1 MFKHIDR
8 LSLKPFLL
16 TIGASL
22 IASMFGYCQHVSSK
36 NRFVFDH
43 EAYVTNTLVLGP
55 QEMTAGLVGDY
66 INLDTGELSFRQR
79 DIEIKGNFDIPVS
92 VIRYIDSDNDRP
104 TFTYSEVTSASTG
117 TANWGLELPYILL
130 HTIKKGGTVGCIA
143 SGHSV
148 DMFDKL
154 HVVPRLSI
162 GRNKRWTLLKT
173 AKSSNKVVF
182 GDTPPS
188 YTTSSMWLINQTKTG
203 GKCSWKAKA
212 PNGKTYEF
220 GQPFI
225 LEKRYD
231 GAKKHAVLITKITDV
246 HGNWVAYSYDKKHK
260 RLKSITSSDD
270 RKIQFVY
277 RANHELE
284 GFTAN
289 GRKWTYTYKKMS
301 TMSKSKYLY
310 RVTLP
315 DGRYSEFGKLLGVNS
330 YSSSFHAQRCNFGYG
345 ARIKHYTGVVAT
357 YKTQKIVNFAAVTS
371 PNGHL
376 HNSHRAECLPPTAMY
391 DLDLDADETYQQILN
406 SNSPMTGY
414 AADQYKWGKISSA
427 MNSASL
433 KDGKSKHGNFS
444 THFTSAVT
452 EKKLESPDGK
462 TIIWTYSYD
471 EGDLFNG
478 DYSEKTSIESVHKD
492 GKLVEVNVSKPKK
505 RTVTGPLGNKYE
517 FHFGRG
523 LHDTGA
529 LITESIFPK
538 GSKVASRTI
547 QYEYLHSANKL
558 GTAWDCSKP
567 MPKPTPKPMT
577 NHAVNQNLN
586 QSSTEKWRRVSK
598 RTMTQDSEV
607 YTTSNEYDDRG
618 SLTKSTKSSTVQTET
633 EVMNRKVSHLTS
645 KWILDLTASITVNG
659 KETRGFTRDANGK
672 VTLETRNGS
681 QYQRKS
687 WYSDGSLA
695 AVRDG
700 NNDTTKFENYKR
712 GIAQKTTKPS
722 GATLKKVVDEN
733 GWVTSK
739 TDALGYKEAYT
750 LDKAGRVTRI
760 DRPAG
765 YADSTITY
773 TLASST
779 SGRIKTVTT
788 GTGTQKL
795 IEKTTYNIFGDEI
808 LEETRDVSNNTS
820 VFIRSAFDKL
830 GRKIF
835 ESIPSSVSAAT
846 AGINASF
853 DSLGRVTQL
862 KLSVSPFSKVS
873 ISYLSDNRIS
883 VTDVNGNVTVTR
895 RSGFA
900 SPVDGKIVQIKYPDG
915 AKTLVS
921 HDSWQN
927 VTSVQLQANGKTLQR
942 SYKYDSRLQLCFQ
955 SIPESG
961 TEAFTYDATRRRIT
975 SEKEVSATYVC
986 QSPVTVNI
994 NNLPKPTVPSSPKKP
1009 TSKPTTPAPQTPKS
1023 CSPYMYMVWV
1033 PSYNKCMNIGIVYQC
1048 GDWILTSQ
1056 TKNGCIYDP
1065 ECAINHSSVPNV
1077 SFSGNN
1083 SSIYYNF
1090 NKVLTI
1096 HKNRPWC
1103 TKFSV
1108 YNSAP
1113 ESDSVSTNII
1123 QYAYNSDGLLT
1134 SIDYPDGT
1142 PDISYTFDL
1151 GGNLTK
1157 SVSGS
1162 VVLAYTYGKR
1172 GELKSETLTVDNET
1186 YSATYVYDSTGGRI
1200 SYNTPGGKEVK
1211 FTLNAFNQVTAIKIG
1226 TLKYISDAIY
1236 HPNGVL
1242 KGAKLHNTKTAYN
1255 SATVTLSQTLNS
1267 LSLVSKTS
1275 LAGNSDILS
1284 FSKTYFNDG
1293 RLNTVVDTL
1302 NVSSGVGNRKYTY
1315 SVRGF
1320 VTSVEGRPG
1329 VTNYSHDKFSNLLS
1343 HVHTS
1348 ESVVL
1353 KIDRTSNQV
1362 NSFTRTNDDGGP
1374 ATITVSHDGRGR
1386 TTQFGNITISY
1397 DHADRLISAIETG
1410 RFEDQSY
1417 YDGNHNR
1424 AKFVEKS
1431 LTGEPNQ
1438 KRHLFYSVE
1447 GPLLSQIA
1455 IPSSSFSDKVYSDLI
1470 NFGSNLTLH
1479 IYSCAHWIY
1488 HSNTNNTIY
1497 ALKPDNSISTT
1508 TSIGPF
1514 GSSWGSSDEEA
1525 NPCEESQSAAS
1536 ASSSNDNSEDSQILN
1551 NQLFR
1556 NVARDKHTKFFFLG
1570 SKRFYEAFGRYL
1582 TPDSTLDWADH
1593 AKVNIERTNLYS
1605 IANNDP
1611 INVATQG
1618 FAELNEH
1625 FARLNRS
1632 SIVPYAHVFEEYY
1645 ED

>member
-1 MFKHIDR
+1 MFGHINR
-8 LSLKPFLL
+8 LCLRPCLL
-16 TIGASL
+16 AIGVSL
-22 IASMFGYCQHVSSK
+22 IASMHGYCQHVSSK

-43 EAYVTNTLVLGP
+43 EAYVSNTLVLGP
-55 QEMTAGLVGDY
+55 KEMTAGIVGDY
-66 INLDTGELSFRQR
+66 INLDTGELSFRQT

-104 TFTYSEVTSASTG
+104 TFTASEITSGSTG

-130 HTIKKGGTVGCIA
+130 HTIKKGGTVGCV
-143 SGHSV
+143 SSSHSV

-173 AKSSNKVVF
+173 AKSSNKAVY

-188 YTTSSMWLINQTKTG
+188 YATRSMWLINQTKSG
-203 GKCSWKAKA
+203 GKCTWKAKA
-212 PNGKTYEF
+212 PDGKTYEF

-225 LEKRYD
+225 LQTRSD
-231 GAKKHAVLITKITDV
+231 GAKRHAVLITRITDV

-260 RLKSITSSDD
+260 RLKTITSSDD
-270 RKIQFVY
+270 RKIQLIY

-284 GFTAN
+284 GFNAN

-301 TMSKSKYLY
+301 TTSKSKYLH

-330 YSSSFHAQRCNFGYG
+330 YSSSFHAQRCNFGNG

-357 YKTQKIVNFAAVTS
+357 YKTRKIVNFAAVTS
-371 PNGHL
+371 PKGHI
-376 HNSHRAECLPPTAMY
+376 HNSQRAECLPPTAMY
-391 DLDLDADETYQQILN
+391 DLDIDEETYQQILN
-406 SNSPMTGY
+406 SNSPMASY
-414 AADQYKWGKISSA
+414 AAYQYKWSKINSA
-427 MNSASL
+427 MKSTSIE
-433 KDGKSKHGNFS
+433 DGKSTYGNFS
-444 THFTSAVT
+444 AHFTSAVT
-452 EKKLESPDGK
+452 EKKLESRDGT
-462 TIIWTYSYD
+462 TISWTYSYD

-478 DYSEKTSIESVHKD
+478 DYSEKTSTKSVHKG
-492 GKLVEVNVSKPKK
+492 GKIVEVDVSKPKK

-517 FHFGRG
+517 FYFGRG

-529 LITESIFPK
+529 LISEAIFPK

-547 QYEYLHSANKL
+547 EYEYLHSANKL

-567 MPKPTPKPMT
+567 MPPPTPKPMT

-598 RTMTQDSEV
+598 RTITQGGEV
-607 YTTSNEYDDRG
+607 YTTSNEFDDRG

-633 EVMNRKVSHLTS
+633 EVMKRKVSHLTS

-659 KETRGFTRDANGK
+659 KEIRGFTRDANGK
-672 VTLETRNGS
+672 VTLETRHGS

-695 AVRDG
+695 ALRDG
-700 NNDTTKFENYKR
+700 NNNTTKFENYKR

-722 GATLKKVVDEN
+722 GATVQKVVDAN

-739 TDALGYKEAYT
+739 TDALGYKEVYT
-750 LDKAGRVTRI
+750 LDKAGRVTKI

-765 YADSTITY
+765 YADSTIAY
-773 TLASST
+773 TVASST
-779 SGRIKTVTT
+779 SGRLKTVTT

-808 LEETRDVSNNTS
+808 LRETRDVSNSTS
-820 VFIRSAFDKL
+820 VFVRSAFDKL

-835 ESIPSSVSAAT
+835 ESMPSSASTAT

-883 VTDVNGNVTVTR
+883 VTDANGNITVTH
-895 RSGFA
+895 RSGYA

-921 HDSWQN
+921 HDSWRN
-927 VTSVQLQANGKTLQR
+927 VTSVQLKANGKTLER

-961 TEAFTYDATRRRIT
+961 TEAFTYDAGRQKIT

-994 NNLPKPTVPSSPKKP
+994 KNLPKPTVPSSPKKP
-1009 TSKPTTPAPQTPKS
+1009 SPKPTTPTAPKPQS
-1023 CSPYMYMVWV
+1023 CSSYTVWV
-1033 PSYNKCMNIGIVYQC
+1033 PSYNKCMNAGIIYQC
-1048 GDWILTSQ
+1048 GDWILTSL

-1065 ECAINHSSVPNV
+1065 ECAISSSVVPNV
-1077 SFSGNN
+1077 SYGGNY
-1083 SSIYYNF
+1083 STIYYNWH
-1090 NKVLTI
+1090 KVSSY

-1103 TKFSV
+1103 MYVSAS
-1108 YNSAP
+1108 NSAP
-1113 ESDSVSTNII
+1113 VSDSISTNII
-1123 QYAYNSDGLLT
+1123 RYGYNSDGLLT

-1142 PDISYTFDL
+1142 PDISNTYDL

-1162 VVLAYTYGKR
+1162 IVLAYTYGKR

-1186 YSATYVYDSTGGRI
+1186 YSATYGYDSTGGRI
-1200 SYNTPGGKEVK
+1200 IYKTPSGKTIK
-1211 FTLNAFNQVTAIKIG
+1211 YTLNAFNQVTAINIG
-1226 TLKYISDAIY
+1226 ILKYISDATY
-1236 HPNGVL
+1236 YPNGVL
-1242 KGAKLHNTKTAYN
+1242 KGAQLHNTKTASN
-1255 SATVTLSQTLNS
+1255 SSTVTLSQTLNS
-1267 LSLVSKTS
+1267 LTLVSKSS
-1275 LAGNSDILS
+1275 LGGTSDILS
-1284 FSKTYFNDG
+1284 FSNTYFNDG
-1293 RLNTVVDTL
+1293 RLKTVVDTL
-1302 NVSSGVGNRKYTY
+1302 NVFGGVGNRTYTY
-1315 SVRGF
+1315 SARGF
-1320 VTSVEGRPG
+1320 VKSARGPLGRL
-1329 VTNYSHDKFSNLLS
+1329 TTYTHDKLSNLLS
-1343 HVHTS
+1343 QVNS
-1348 ESVVL
+1348 RRPVVL
-1353 KIDRTSNQV
+1353 QVDGTSNRV
-1362 NSFTRTNDDGGP
+1362 NSFTRKIGNEEP
-1374 ATITVSHDGRGR
+1374 STITVSHDGRGR
-1386 TTQFGNITISY
+1386 ITQFDDITISY

-1410 RFEDQSY
+1410 EFEDQAY

-1424 AKFVEKS
+1424 AKFVETN
-1431 LTGEPNQ
+1431 LTGGPSQ
-1438 KRHLFYSVE
+1438 KRHLFYSIE
-1447 GPLLSQIA
+1447 GPLLLQIG
-1455 IPSSSFSDKVYSDLI
+1455 ITGSSSSDKMYSDLI
-1470 NFGSNLTLH
+1470 TFGSNLTLH

-1488 HSNTNNTIY
+1488 QSNTNNTIF

-1514 GSSWGSSDEEA
+1514 GSTWDPSDEDD
-1525 NPCEESQSAAS
+1525 NPCEDRQSSAS
-1536 ASSSNDNSEDSQILN
+1536 ASSSNDNSGDSPVLSN
-1551 NQLFR
+1551 HVFR
-1556 NVARDKHTKFFFLG
+1556 NVERDKHTDFFFLG

-1582 TPDSTLDWADH
+1582 TPDSTIDWANG
-1593 AKVNIERTNLYS
+1593 AEVNIERTNLYS
-1605 IANNDP
+1605 IASNDP
-1611 INVATQG
+1611 VNAGTQG
-1618 FAELNEH
+1618 FEELNEH

-1632 SIVPYAHVFEEYY
+1632 SIVPYAHDFEEYY
-1645 ED
+1645 QD